1 MTQNAPAL
9 DLDAELT
16 ADAELVKNEARDAV
30 GLGRTPM
37 RIESQVERINA
48 KQRRQYTKVVAQ
60 AKRALKLS
68 AENQHSE
75 AARVAW
81 KAVNL
86 APELALTNH
95 VMGLMLYRL
104 GRLSRSLDFFQKAW
118 EIDPKDAEIYQKL
131 GLVAWKLDMLE
142 AAEKFYRIECQLA
155 PNNANALIN
164 LAGVLRDQSK
174 FAEAIEILRT
184 AIYAHPENHELWNS
198 MGTVV
203 NDSGNPQEAQ
213 TFYLEALRLKPSYG
227 RAHNNMANVY
237 ELLGE
242 PEKALPHYVEA
253 LKDPADETEEATMR
267 HSRSM
272 VLLAAGKI
280 AEGWEANAARLD
292 PNRAGATLFSMQC
305 PMWDGADPAQIRGK
319 KLLVVGEQG
328 LGDEVLFMSIIQDI
342 QDAVGPDG
350 ELRIACEYR
359 LMPLVKRSFPDAVV
373 SNHLSAT
380 LEGREIRTAKLAEG
394 ADFWTP
400 MASPLRAFRPSLEN
414 FPDRKGFL
422 RPDPDYVQ
430 QFRDQIAG
438 FGDGLKV
445 GVLWKSLRMDAHR
458 SKFFSAFDAWQ
469 DILQVKGVDFVN
481 LQYGDV
487 DTELA
492 LAEERFGVRIHQP
505 TDIDLKMEL
514 DRVAALS
521 SACDLVIGP
530 MNATTNLA
538 AACGTRVWFMH
549 SSRSAW
555 TLFGL
560 DNRQPWYPH
569 CRSFTAPG
577 FANWDVIMPEIA
589 RNLSELASGRA
600 A

>member
-359 LMPLVKRSFPDAVV
+359 LMPLVKRSFPDAIV

-400 MASPLRAFRPSLEN
+400 MASPLRAFRPSLES

-469 DILQVKGVDFVN
+469 DILRVEGVDFVN

-505 TDIDLKMEL
+505 TGIDLKMEL

-589 RNLSELASGRA
+589 RNLSELASGCA

>member
-359 LMPLVKRSFPDAVV
+359 LMPLVKRSFPDAIV

-400 MASPLRAFRPSLEN
+400 MASPLRAFRPSLES

-589 RNLSELASGRA
+589 RNLSELASGCA

>member
-1 MTQNAPAL
+1 
-9 DLDAELT
+9 
-16 ADAELVKNEARDAV
+16 
-30 GLGRTPM
+30 
-37 RIESQVERINA
+37 
-48 KQRRQYTKVVAQ
+48 
-60 AKRALKLS
+60 
-68 AENQHSE
+68 
-75 AARVAW
+75 
-81 KAVNL
+81 
-86 APELALTNH
+86 
-95 VMGLMLYRL
+95 MLYRL

-155 PNNANALIN
+155 PDDANALIN

-184 AIYAHPENHELWNS
+184 AIYAHQENHELWNS

-203 NDSGNPQEAQ
+203 NDSGKPLEAQ
-213 TFYLEALRLKPSYG
+213 TFYLEALRLKPDYG

-272 VLLAAGKI
+272 VLLAAGQI

-305 PMWDGADPAQIRGK
+305 PMWDGADPEQIRGK
-319 KLLVVGEQG
+319 KLLLVGEQG

-342 QDAVGPDG
+342 QDAIGLDG

-380 LEGREIRTAKLAEG
+380 LEGREIRTAKLAKD

-400 MASPLRAFRPSLEN
+400 MASPLRAFRPSLES
-414 FPDRKGFL
+414 FPDREGFL

-430 QFRDQIAG
+430 QFRDQISG

-445 GVLWKSLRMDAHR
+445 GVLWKSLRMDARR
-458 SKFFSAFDAWQ
+458 SKFFSAFDAWEGV
-469 DILQVKGVDFVN
+469 LRVPGVDFIN
-481 LQYGDV
+481 LQYGEV
-487 DTELA
+487 EAELA
-492 LAEERFGVRIHQP
+492 LAKERFGVELHQP
-505 TDIDLKMEL
+505 RDIDLKMDL
-514 DRVAALS
+514 DKVAALAS
-521 SACDLVIGP
+521 SCDLVLGP
-530 MNATTNLA
+530 MNATSNLA
-538 AACGTRVWFMH
+538 AACGGKVWFIH
-549 SSRSAW
+549 ARSSTW
-555 TLFGL
+555 TLLGS
-560 DNRQPWYPH
+560 DRQHWYPQT
-569 CRSFTAPG
+569 RSFYGEG
-577 FANWDVIMPEIA
+577 FQDWDNTMRRVAE
-589 RNLSELASGRA
+589 ELAKAVKARQ
-600 A
+600 

>member
-267 HSRSM
+267 HSRSL

-359 LMPLVKRSFPDAVV
+359 LMPLVKRSFPDAIV

-400 MASPLRAFRPSLEN
+400 MASPLRAFRPSLES

-505 TDIDLKMEL
+505 TGIDLKMEL

-589 RNLSELASGRA
+589 RNLSELASGCA

>member
-342 QDAVGPDG
+342 QDAIGPDG

-359 LMPLVKRSFPDAVV
+359 LMPLVKRSFPDAIV

-400 MASPLRAFRPSLEN
+400 MASPLRAFRPSLES

-422 RPDPDYVQ
+422 RPAPDYVQ

-469 DILQVKGVDFVN
+469 DILRVEGVDFVN

-505 TDIDLKMEL
+505 TGIDLKMEL

-589 RNLSELASGRA
+589 RNLSELASGCA